1 MNQSLSPALR
11 DVLIGLARFDM
22 SRDTEVRS
30 ALHGLEPADW
40 GRLFELAGTHRVLAN
55 LSRIVAD
62 MTDAPAPSKYLARLL
77 LFMLKQNAAMRRWES
92 QTTISALRAEGI
104 NAVVLKGFALGT
116 ECYPEFYLR
125 ETVDLDLL
133 IEQDFLDQAGASLE
147 SQGFTRSQ
155 FVPATGELESLSDAR
170 IEGYRN
176 ELQHLGEFTRVSET
190 GAALTIDLHFRLS
203 TVFDH
208 QAPDTQLFLEHTVDY
223 AEGGYRRFMPE
234 LFVAHLAYHA
244 WWDTQTLTNVRK
256 GFDLRLFQYSDIL
269 LAFRTWGLTCETVLK
284 WARRANVFE
293 ATNWALWMTSELF
306 GGLEGDGF
314 LDHEFAAQI
323 DRKFTDR
330 WLQRGTDTP
339 IGQWDRPSPSRIF
352 DMHRG
357 AQATAMVVEWLDH
370 HTKRG
375 DVLTWV
381 ERD

>member
-1 MNQSLSPALR
+1 MSQQLSPALR
-11 DVLIGLARFDM
+11 DVLIGLARFDK

-40 GRLFELAGTHRVLAN
+40 GRLFELAATHRVLAN
-55 LSRIVAD
+55 LSRVVAD
-62 MTDAPAPSKYLARLL
+62 MADAPAPSKYLARLL
-77 LFMLKQNAAMRRWES
+77 LFMLKRQAATRRWET
-92 QTTISALRAEGI
+92 QTTVAALRAEGI
-104 NAVVLKGFALGT
+104 DPVVLKGYALGT

-133 IEQDFLDQAGASLE
+133 IETDLLDRAEATLE
-147 SQGFTRSQ
+147 AQGFTRSQ
-155 FVPATGELESLSDAR
+155 FVPATGELEPLSAAR

-208 QAPDTQLFLEHTVDY
+208 QAPDTDLFLANTVDF
-223 AEGGYRRFMPE
+223 ADAGYRRFRPE

-269 LAFRTWGLTCETVLK
+269 LAFGTWGLGCRTVLE
-284 WARRANVFE
+284 WARRANVYE
-293 ATNWALWMTSELF
+293 ATNWALWMTSEIF
-306 GGLEGDGF
+306 GGLEGDDV
-314 LDHEFAAQI
+314 LDDDLASQV
-323 DRKFTDR
+323 DRRFTDR

-339 IGQWDRPSPSRIF
+339 IGEWDRPGPTRIF
-352 DMHRG
+352 DTHRG
-357 AQATAMVVEWLDH
+357 AQATAMIVEWLDQ

-381 ERD
+381 ERA